1 MASYTDIA
9 PKFNPYIQ
17 QLPIEAMVQVGME
30 KQRRYDE
37 GLQKIQTN
45 IDNIAG
51 LDVYNDVDKQYL
63 QSKLN
68 DLGSKLKTVAAGD
81 FSNYQLVN
89 SVGGMVKQ
97 IGKDTTIQN
106 AVKSTAMYRK
116 DLQRNREDIDSGKAL
131 AENTD
136 YLAVTASKWLNATKP
151 GEAYTGRYMTPINIW
166 DKIKDI
172 AKEIGVEEKEIPQ
185 LYQTD
190 AQGNVLYNYDKDG
203 NKTSAKWNPVM
214 ATKILKGKDPDK
226 VLSAFQNALTPDDYE
241 QMAITGRYINKNKTP
256 EMLKESIVNQSASQ
270 IKAAS
275 TRLDDFKVALFNE
288 ESKNEKNLDKIA
300 SLKKSVEYFDKLS
313 NNLIQTRDKNL
324 QRVNSNP
331 DTVRASLYTDSYL
344 TSMAVNLS
352 GQSEAVKYSVNP
364 IQTITMDTNRW
375 NRELERDRVEDRKW
389 SYEQKTEAE
398 KFEYQ
403 KQKDGLDFFEKTGIV
418 LPGVKIPSIATA
430 PKLLPEPI
438 TTEDIAGGK
447 IKASVEDDY
456 SAGVSNLNDVN
467 YKLTLLYYKNIN
479 RDNQLPN
486 ESEEQY
492 TERMR
497 QAISKFASGNK
508 ENISSDTGEINSFT
522 TRFASK
528 LLTEAKLNK
537 NVIPVQFRELVNV
550 QNNLVENLS
559 LQKEQM
565 QQVTKEAIAEGTRRG
580 LLMPKPEDIA
590 KNVKPI
596 KVLNSIGNSITLN
609 STDVVDLIN
618 SNKERFSIP
627 GAIFTTKE
635 NQLTSK
641 RAQNRLLLKYGKQ
654 ELDNINKQ
662 LFSSAQEYVEGY
674 TSGNKDIEK
683 SAAWLRAN
691 NYNSLSKIESEIYV
705 KKGIIKQPVS
715 TEISRGTGKDLEA
728 ANSRISAVIDSYPDI
743 NEIPGYDQAKIQA
756 AILSNDP
763 AAVKIISYPGI
774 SARTPTRHVLQV
786 TLPDNT
792 KIPIQIDDVQYN
804 YITKKL
810 PPSNSSIPKV
820 VERINYFG
828 TSNLSG
834 SDNPESAWWG
844 DDKFT
849 NFDSPIH
856 TITGDL
862 IPDEA
867 NKNKLWFNMY
877 LIPKKEGQDIKK
889 ITFPEAMNMYNT
901 DGTINMQLDNLP
913 MGVNSTVI
921 NQLIKQR

>member
-1 MASYTDIA
+1 MASYTDQI
-9 PKFNPYIQ
+9 PQFNPYIQ

-30 KQRRYDE
+30 KQKRYDE
-37 GLQKIQTN
+37 GIQKIQTN
-45 IDNIAG
+45 IDSVAG
-51 LDVYNDVDKQYL
+51 LDVYNNVDKQYL

-68 DLGSKLKTVAAGD
+68 ELGSKLKTVAAGD

-89 SVGGMVKQ
+89 SVGGMAKQ
-97 IGKDTTIQN
+97 IGRDSIIQT

-116 DLQRNREDIDSGKAL
+116 DLQKNQEDIDSGKAL

-136 YLAVTASKWLNATKP
+136 YLATTASKWLNATKP
-151 GEAYTGRYMTPINIW
+151 GEAYTGRYKTPINIW

-190 AQGNVLYNYDKDG
+190 AQGNVLYNYDKEG

-270 IKAAS
+270 IKVAG

-288 ESKNEKNLDKIA
+288 EAKNEKNLDKIA

-313 NNLIQTRDKNL
+313 NNLMQTRDKNL
-324 QRVNSNP
+324 QRVDSNP
-331 DTVRASLYTDSYL
+331 DAVRASLYTDSYL

-364 IQTITMDTNRW
+364 IHTITMDNNRW
-375 NRELERDRVEDRKW
+375 NRELERDRVADKKW
-389 SYEQKTEAE
+389 SDEQKTEAE

-418 LPGVKIPSIATA
+418 LPGVKIPSVATA

-438 TTEDIAGGK
+438 TVEDIAGGK

-456 SAGVSNLNDVN
+456 SAGVSTLNDVN
-467 YKLTLLYYKNIN
+467 YKLTLQYYKNIN
-479 RDNQLPN
+479 RDKQLPN

-497 QAISKFASGNK
+497 QAISKFATGTK
-508 ENISSDTGEINSFT
+508 ESISSDTGEINSFT
-522 TRFASK
+522 ARFASK

-537 NVIPVQFRELVNV
+537 NAIPVQFRELVNV
-550 QNNLVENLS
+550 QNDLVENLS
-559 LQKEQM
+559 LQKQQM
-565 QQVTKEAIAEGTRRG
+565 QQVTKEAIEEGNRRG
-580 LLMPKPEDIA
+580 LLMPKSTDIA

-596 KVLNSIGNSITLN
+596 TVRSTLGTPITLSSN
-609 STDVVDLIN
+609 DVVDIIN
-618 SNKERFSIP
+618 INKSYFNVP
-627 GAIFTTKE
+627 AAITSSKE
-635 NQLTSK
+635 EQLNSK
-641 RAQNRLLLKYGKQ
+641 RAENRLKLKYGN
-654 ELDNINKQ
+654 DNLQNIINQ
-662 LFSSAQEYVEGY
+662 LIVPTTDIGMSQFR
-674 TSGNKDIEK
+674 NKDIDK
-683 SAAWLRAN
+683 SASWLLSQ
-691 NYNSLSKIESEIYV
+691 NYGSLNKIESEIYI
-705 KKGIIKQPVS
+705 KKGIVKQPVS
-715 TEISRGTGKDLEA
+715 TEISRGIGEDLEA
-728 ANSRISAVIDSYPDI
+728 TNARISSVIDSYPDI
-743 NEIPGYDQAKIQA
+743 NEIPGYDQAKMQA
-756 AILSNDP
+756 AILSKDP
-763 AAVKIISYPGI
+763 AAVKLISYPGL
-774 SARTPTRHVLQV
+774 SARTPVRHVLQV
-786 TLPDNT
+786 TLSDNT
-792 KIPIQIDDVQYN
+792 KIPLQIDDAQYT
-804 YITKKL
+804 YITKKT

-828 TSNLSG
+828 TSNLAG

-844 DDKFT
+844 DNKFT
-849 NFDSPIH
+849 NFDSPTY

-877 LIPKKEGQDIKK
+877 LIPKKEGGDIQK
-889 ITFPEAMNMYNT
+889 ITFPEHMNMYNT
-901 DGTINMQLDNLP
+901 DGTINTQLDNLP

-921 NQLIKQR
+921 NQLIKQK

>member
-214 ATKILKGKDPDK
+214 ATKILKGKDPNK

-300 SLKKSVEYFDKLS
+300 SLKKTVEYFDKLS

-324 QRVNSNP
+324 QRVDSNP
-331 DTVRASLYTDSYL
+331 DAVRASLYTDSYL

-364 IQTITMDTNRW
+364 IHTITMDNNRW
-375 NRELERDRVEDRKW
+375 NRELERDRVADSKW
-389 SYEQKTEAE
+389 RYEQKTEAE

-418 LPGVKIPSIATA
+418 LPGVKIPSIVTA

-438 TTEDIAGGK
+438 TVEDIAGGK
-447 IKASVEDDY
+447 IKAAVEDDY
-456 SAGVSNLNDVN
+456 LTGVSTLNDVN
-467 YKLTLLYYKNIN
+467 YKLTLQYYKNIN
-479 RDNQLPN
+479 RDKQLPN

-497 QAISKFASGNK
+497 QAISKFATGNK
-508 ENISSDTGEINSFT
+508 ESISSDTGEINSFT
-522 TRFASK
+522 ARFASK
-528 LLTEAKLNK
+528 LLTEAKLDK
-537 NVIPVQFRELVNV
+537 NAIPVQFRELANV
-550 QNNLVENLS
+550 QNDLLENLN
-559 LQKEQM
+559 LQKQQM
-565 QQVTKEAIAEGTRRG
+565 QQVSKEAIEEGNRRG
-580 LLMPKPEDIA
+580 LFLPKPGDIA
-590 KNVKPI
+590 KNVKP
-596 KVLNSIGNSITLN
+596 VTVRDITGKPLTL
-609 STDVVDLIN
+609 STADVVDIIN
-618 SNKERFSIP
+618 SNKSYFNVP
-627 GAIFTTKE
+627 AAVFTTPE
-635 NQLTSK
+635 EILNSK
-641 RAQNRLLLKYGKQ
+641 RAVERLRLKYGEKDFQ
-654 ELDNINKQ
+654 NIVAQLIVPTTDIGMSQFRNKSLDQ
-662 LFSSAQEYVEGY
+662 SASWLFS
-674 TSGNKDIEK
+674 
-683 SAAWLRAN
+683 N
-691 NYNSLSKIESEIYV
+691 NYNTLSKLESEIYV
-705 KKGIIKQPVS
+705 KKGIVKQPVS
-715 TEISRGTGKDLEA
+715 TEISRGTGEDLEA
-728 ANSRISAVIDSYPDI
+728 TNARISSVIDLYPSI

-834 SDNPESAWWG
+834 SDNPESAFWG
-844 DDKFT
+844 DDKFI
-849 NFDSPIH
+849 NFNSPTY

>member
-1 MASYTDIA
+1 MASYTDQI
-9 PKFNPYIQ
+9 PQFNPYIQ
-17 QLPIEAMVQVGME
+17 QLPVEAMVQVGME

-37 GLQKIQTN
+37 GIQKIQTN
-45 IDNIAG
+45 IDNVAG

-68 DLGSKLKTVAAGD
+68 ELGSKLKTVAAGD

-89 SVGGMVKQ
+89 SVGGMTKQ
-97 IGKDTTIQN
+97 IAKDKNIQN

-116 DLQRNREDIDSGKAL
+116 DLQRNQEDIASGKAL

-151 GEAYTGRYMTPINIW
+151 GELYTGRYKTPINVW

-172 AKEIGVEEKEIPQ
+172 AKEIGIEEKEIPQ

-190 AQGNVLYNYDKDG
+190 AQGNVLYNYDKEG
-203 NKTSAKWNPVM
+203 NKTTPKWNPVM
-214 ATKILKGKDPDK
+214 TTKILKGKDPDK

-241 QMAITGRYINKNKTP
+241 QMAITGRYVNKNKTP
-256 EMLKESIVNQSASQ
+256 EMLKESIVAQSANQ
-270 IKAAS
+270 IKTAAN
-275 TRLDDFKVALFNE
+275 RLDDFKVALFNE

-300 SLKKSVEYFDKLS
+300 SLKKTVEYFDKLS

-324 QRVNSNP
+324 QRVDSNP
-331 DTVRASLYTDSYL
+331 DAVRASLYTDSYL

-364 IQTITMDTNRW
+364 IHTITMDNNRW
-375 NRELERDRVEDRKW
+375 NRELERDRVADKKW
-389 SYEQKTEAE
+389 DLERKTELE

-418 LPGVKIPSIATA
+418 LPGVKIPSIVST

-438 TTEDIAGGK
+438 TVEDIAAGK

-456 SAGVSNLNDVN
+456 SAGISTLNDVN
-467 YKLTLLYYKNIN
+467 YKLTLQYYKNIN
-479 RDNQLPN
+479 RKNQLPN

-497 QAISKFASGNK
+497 QAISKFATGNK
-508 ENISSDTGEINSFT
+508 ESISSDTGEINSFT
-522 TRFASK
+522 ARFASK
-528 LLTEAKLNK
+528 LLTEAKLDK
-537 NVIPVQFRELVNV
+537 NAIPPQFRGLVNV
-550 QNNLVENLS
+550 QNDLVENLS
-559 LQKEQM
+559 LQKQQM
-565 QQVTKEAIAEGTRRG
+565 QEVTKEAYEEGTRRG
-580 LLMPKPEDIA
+580 LLLPKPGEIA

-596 KVLNSIGNSITLN
+596 TIKDVTGNPITLN

-618 SNKERFSIP
+618 SNKSYFGVVR
-627 GAIFTTKE
+627 AAFTTKE
-635 NQLTSK
+635 DQLNSQ
-641 RAQNRLLLKYGKQ
+641 RAANRLKLKYGEKNIQ
-654 ELDNINKQ
+654 AIVDQLMIPETDIGMSQFRNKSLDQ
-662 LFSSAQEYVEGY
+662 SAG
-674 TSGNKDIEK
+674 
-683 SAAWLRAN
+683 WLLSN
-691 NYNSLSKIESEIYV
+691 NYNALSKLESEIYV

-728 ANSRISAVIDSYPDI
+728 FNSRISSVIDTYPDI
-743 NEIPGYDQAKIQA
+743 NEIPGYDQAKIQK
-756 AILSNDP
+756 AILSEDP
-763 AAVKIISYPGI
+763 AAVKIISYPGL
-774 SARTPTRHVLQV
+774 SSRTPTRHVLQV

-792 KIPIQIDDVQYN
+792 KIPIQIDDTQYT

-810 PPSNSSIPKV
+810 PPSNSDIPKV

-828 TSNLSG
+828 TSNLAG

-844 DDKFT
+844 DSKFT
-849 NFDSPIH
+849 NFDSSTH

-877 LIPKKEGQDIKK
+877 LIPKKEEQDIQK
-889 ITFPEAMNMYNT
+889 ITFPEPMNMYNT

-913 MGVNSTVI
+913 IGINSTVI
-921 NQLIKQR
+921 NQLIKQK